1 MEARKHLRDW
11 LRDAHGMEMQA
22 IEILEKQADRFE
34 GHPEVQQRIRQHV
47 TETRRQAE
55 RVAECISRHDG
66 GSSTLK
72 DIGGKLMGNMA
83 ALTNA
88 MATDEIVKNAIAD
101 YAFENM
107 EIASYRSLIA
117 AAEVA
122 GDEQT
127 ARVCREIL
135 QEEQE
140 MASFLE
146 QHIPSVTQS
155 FLRKEM
161 SGA

>member
-11 LRDAHGMEMQA
+11 LRDAHGMEMKA

-55 RVAECISRHDG
+55 RVAECISRNDG

-101 YAFENM
+101 YAFENL

-117 AAEVA
+117 AAEAA

-146 QHIPSVTQS
+146 QHIPSVTRS
-155 FLRKEM
+155 FLQKQM